1 MKDWLSPGLFTYAA
15 CVPMAI
21 KSNSGL
27 WKQIHVI
34 PHIMSGNLNVN
45 KKSLANYMLTASYN
59 WPAQLSHYKNYS
71 ILKYK
76 IDSHDLNFT
85 PIHVPV

>member
-34 PHIMSGNLNVN
+34 PHIMSGNLNGN
-45 KKSLANYMLTASYN
+45 E
-59 WPAQLSHYKNYS
+59 
-71 ILKYK
+71 
-76 IDSHDLNFT
+76 NFLQIT
-85 PIHVPV
+85 C